1 MMQLGK
7 VLVFVNLAFSLIM
20 ASWAGALY
28 ANRLDWSDTAPK
40 ADQPPGELYKRDQR
54 FQELSKGFEDR
65 EVNFTLARS
74 KLRALEEGLT
84 PAKEEPDKSL
94 ALRLDGRSAERL
106 WYAREL
112 QQLYLL
118 AALPGNPARVAV
130 FTGGVP
136 RTTPG
141 PNGWGRPTMAPFQTK
156 DGKSLSSLARY
167 DDQEGKLLT
176 ELTDPEQGLYRK
188 LSEKIDEDAAEARKL
203 VGPKGLQNRLTDEK
217 LKRDAVL
224 DELKLLIP
232 LHINTMVETRNLI
245 ERRQQLEERITELK
259 KPRSAPEKR

>member
-1 MMQLGK
+1 MMRLGK

-40 ADQPPGELYKRDQR
+40 PDQPPGELYKRDQR

-65 EVNFTLARS
+65 EGKFTLARS
-74 KLRALEEGLT
+74 KLRSLEEGLT

-112 QQLYLL
+112 QQLHLL
-118 AALPGNPARVAV
+118 ATPPNNPARAAV
-130 FTGGVP
+130 FTGSVP
-136 RTTPG
+136 RTPPG
-141 PNGWGRPTMAPFQTK
+141 PNGWGRPVMAPFQTK
-156 DGKSLSSLARY
+156 DGKPVFSLAHY
-167 DDQEGKLLT
+167 DGQESKLLP
-176 ELTDPEQGLYRK
+176 ELAGLYAQLR
-188 LSEKIDEDAAEARKL
+188 EKIDEDAAEAQKL
-203 VGPKGLQNRLTDEK
+203 EGPKGLQNRLTDEK

-224 DELKLLIP
+224 DELKLLKP
-232 LHINTMVETRNLI
+232 LYVNTVVETQNLI
-245 ERRQQLEERITELK
+245 ERRRQLEERITELK
-259 KPRSAPEKR
+259 KQRSAPEKR